1 MGCKAPRQRRHF
13 WQSRQC
19 GFCNLQILKEPTEF
33 ESRPLRQLQVI
44 SSQQLAGCQWL
55 GCTCFV
61 TGAATWVGLPPGRE
75 GTKLQESATGA
86 SGYAV
91 DAAIALRGHVAPSDL
106 AALQRLY
113 DAGHPD
119 VTLTLTHVVDAAD
132 SRLRTDAMA
141 LFDRVCGTSSSDLG
155 STTSR
160 SQRFRSPRPLNR

>member
-1 MGCKAPRQRRHF
+1 
-13 WQSRQC
+13 
-19 GFCNLQILKEPTEF
+19 
-33 ESRPLRQLQVI
+33 
-44 SSQQLAGCQWL
+44 
-55 GCTCFV
+55 
-61 TGAATWVGLPPGRE
+61 VGLPPGRE

-91 DAAIALRGHVAPSDL
+91 DAAIALRGHIAPSNL

-132 SRLRTDAMA
+132 GRLRTDAMA
-141 LFDRVCGTSSSDLG
+141 LFDLVCGTSSSDLG

-160 SQRFRSPRPLNR
+160 SQRFRSRRPLNR